1 MVDSVCL
8 LISARAKMFLWI
20 WNKWSQM
27 ITKRHNE
34 GSLLFKDC
42 STFLWHSEWIES
54 LNIHYRIMF
63 NNEMDAPQTTIA
75 YLNVAKMLRLHFIA
89 EFLSNPI
96 WTDLLPV
103 VTVIAI
109 QIKHAILLKYQ
120 LKSLEFYCNTLH

>member
-1 MVDSVCL
+1 
-8 LISARAKMFLWI
+8 
-20 WNKWSQM
+20 
-27 ITKRHNE
+27 
-34 GSLLFKDC
+34 
-42 STFLWHSEWIES
+42 
-54 LNIHYRIMF
+54 
-63 NNEMDAPQTTIA
+63 MDAPQTTIA

-89 EFLSNPI
+89 EFLSNLI